1 MKMSHG
7 GGQWRSGS
15 TSAHLLPLQGEGGA
29 EGGIS
34 EHLFADTPRRLDHG
48 LSPSLKVVKC
58 CSLSDEYH

>member
-7 GGQWRSGS
+7 GGRWRSGS

-34 EHLFADTPRRLDHG
+34 EHLWLTPPEGWTMD
-48 LSPSLKVVKC
+48 SPPP
-58 CSLSDEYH
+58 